1 PKDDVYQSR
10 TRSPSREA
18 TSIPGRLTA
27 REISVTQ
34 LVADGH
40 TDREI
45 ARRLAI
51 SERTAESHVLR
62 VREKLGLRSRVELGR
77 WGAEHLTAKPLS
89 GGARQDVGEVADT
102 GCPSPSPK
110 RTAVRLPGRNDA
122 PSRGQQTRLA
132 SRNAA

>member
-1 PKDDVYQSR
+1 MRAPPTSAMDSPTGVVRRRGSAR
-10 TRSPSREA
+10 ARSLRSEGRRLSVEDA
-18 TSIPGRLTA
+18 IAVARGDEHPGRLTA

-77 WGAEHLTAKPLS
+77 WGAEHLTAKP
-89 GGARQDVGEVADT
+89 
-102 GCPSPSPK
+102 
-110 RTAVRLPGRNDA
+110 
-122 PSRGQQTRLA
+122 
-132 SRNAA
+132 